1 MSLDYT
7 YLSTPIG
14 QLLLASIGEQLS
26 YIGLP
31 QANKAQPPAAEWRFQ
46 SSLLER
52 AQVQL
57 TDYFAGRRQTFD
69 LQLAPRGTEFQ
80 CQVWQQLQRIP
91 FGEVCSYGQLAK
103 AIGRPKAVRAV
114 GAANG
119 RNPIPII
126 IPCHRVIGAN
136 GQLTGFS
143 GGLSAKAYLL
153 QHEGVAVDK

>member
-1 MSLDYT
+1 MLEYT
-7 YLSTPIG
+7 YLSTPLG
-14 QLLLASIGEQLS
+14 KLLLAGIGEQLA
-26 YIGLP
+26 YVGLP
-31 QANKAQPPAAEWRFQ
+31 QANKAQKPAPEWQSQSGLLAE
-46 SSLLER
+46 
-52 AQVQL
+52 AQNQL
-57 TDYFAGRRQTFD
+57 RDYFAGRRQTFD

-91 FGEVCSYGQLAK
+91 FGEVCSYGQIAK

-153 QHEGVAVDK
+153 KHEGVAVDK

>member
-1 MSLDYT
+1 MLGYT
-7 YLSTPIG
+7 YLSTPLG
-14 QLLLASIGEQLS
+14 KLLLAGIGEELA
-26 YIGLP
+26 YVGLP
-31 QANKAQPPAAEWRFQ
+31 QANKAQQPAPEWLSQ
-46 SSLLER
+46 SGLLTE
-52 AQVQL
+52 AQNQL
-57 TDYFAGRRQTFD
+57 RDYFAGRRQTFD

-153 QHEGVAVDK
+153 KHEGVAVDK

>member
-1 MSLDYT
+1 MLGYT
-7 YLSTPIG
+7 YLSTPLG
-14 QLLLASIGEQLS
+14 KLLLAGIGEELA
-26 YIGLP
+26 YVGLP
-31 QANKAQPPAAEWRFQ
+31 QANKAQKPAPEWQRQTDLLAE
-46 SSLLER
+46 
-52 AQVQL
+52 AQNQL
-57 TDYFAGRRQTFD
+57 RDYFAGRRQTFD

-91 FGEVCSYGQLAK
+91 FGEVCSYGQIAK

-153 QHEGVAVDK
+153 KHEGVAVDK